1 MADNLSE
8 IALDFTVKEQF
19 NIPYKFV
26 EYCEGAF
33 LMLKDKD
40 TIALYSVKEFEKLM
54 EKARSTG
61 SNAIM
66 RYFLALLWKSVHL
79 KICRMHFLIMLHIFG
94 ITLGSLSNLA
104 ATYSELG
111 DYGKSLELYEKLYP
125 IDCVVKSRRFLCE

>member
-66 RYFLALLWKSVHL
+66 RYFFGTSVEIGSFENLPHALSDYVA
-79 KICRMHFLIMLHIFG
+79 HFWNYIG
-94 ITLGSLSNLA
+94 IA
-104 ATYSELG
+104 
-111 DYGKSLELYEKLYP
+111 
-125 IDCVVKSRRFLCE
+125 